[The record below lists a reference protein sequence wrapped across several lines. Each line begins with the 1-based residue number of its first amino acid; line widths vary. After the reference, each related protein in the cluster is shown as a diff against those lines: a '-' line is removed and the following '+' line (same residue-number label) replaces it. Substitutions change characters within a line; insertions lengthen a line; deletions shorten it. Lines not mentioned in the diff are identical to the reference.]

1 MNKSDIIR
9 RLSYRLPDLHIV
21 DVDQAVDL
29 LLEHLTQHLEA
40 GNRCE
45 VRGFGSFSLHT
56 RAACVARNP
65 RTGEKIALPARH
77 AVHFKPGKDVRERV
91 NQSRENTPI
100 QD

>member
-9 RLSYRLPDLHIV
+9 RLSYRLPDLSIV

-56 RAACVARNP
+56 RAACMARNP
-65 RTGEKIALPARH
+65 RTGEKITLPARH